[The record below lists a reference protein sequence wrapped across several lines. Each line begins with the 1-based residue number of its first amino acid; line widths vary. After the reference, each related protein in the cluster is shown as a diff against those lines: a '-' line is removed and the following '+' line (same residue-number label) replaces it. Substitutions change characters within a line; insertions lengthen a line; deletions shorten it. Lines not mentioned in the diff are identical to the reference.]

1 MPEQSTPA
9 TGSVV
14 MLGGRSEREFGVVR
28 ELGHRVVLLD
38 ERIPWHCMPWVDAHV
53 DIGLDDWDAVA
64 EAIREELGGE
74 PPAAVLTHTEPR
86 LPLMA
91 HLNRLLAPY
100 AAGPGEEAVANCRD
114 KLRTRTV
121 LEAAGLPVPR
131 FALATSVDE
140 AVAEASRIGYPV
152 VVKPRDGA
160 GAFGVR
166 CCTGEA
172 EVREA
177 FGALG
182 AFLPDGLSGAL
193 IEEYVDGPEFAVQ
206 TLTRGGATQV
216 LSVFR
221 QHTTPPP
228 VFVELGYDHP
238 SGLETARREELDT
251 LLRNALD
258 ALGLRDW
265 ISHTQV
271 RLGADG
277 FRVIEVNARR
287 PGGRLVE
294 MTTAVSG
301 IDMVEA
307 ATRQV
312 LGLEPALPGP
322 TVPFARYTSIVFD
335 RPGTLL
341 YDPFTPD
348 GAGGAIDPVVEL
360 EIAPGETVRPKEHP
374 QGGVYGRI
382 VVYGESGDELDRAEQ
397 RVRRALDLQVV
408 FGDGLDPATSDSRE
422 FKSCC

>member
-1 MPEQSTPA
+1 MPEPSTPV
-9 TGSVV
+9 TGTVV

-28 ELGHRVVLLD
+28 ELGYRVVLLD

-53 DIGLDDWDAVA
+53 DIGLDDWGAVA
-64 EAIREELGGE
+64 DAIRDELGDAR
-74 PPAAVLTHTEPR
+74 PAAVLTHTEPR

-91 HLNRLLAPY
+91 HLGSLLSPGSPGLDAE
-100 AAGPGEEAVANCRD
+100 AAANCRD
-114 KLRTRTV
+114 KWRTRTV

-131 FALATSVDE
+131 FALATSEDE
-140 AVAEASRIGYPV
+140 AVAAASHIGYPV

-166 CCTGEA
+166 CCFGES

-182 AFLPDGLSGAL
+182 GFLPDGLPGAL
-193 IEEYVDGPEFAVQ
+193 VEEYVDGPEFAVQ
-206 TLTRGGATQV
+206 TLTRGGTTQL

-221 QHTTPPP
+221 QRTTPPP
-228 VFVELGYDHP
+228 VFVELGYEHP
-238 SGLETARREELDT
+238 CGLAAAHHEELAQLLQDT
-251 LLRNALD
+251 LD

-271 RLGADG
+271 RLGTDG

-301 IDMVEA
+301 VDMVEA
-307 ATRQV
+307 VTRQV
-312 LGLEPALPGP
+312 LGLEQAPPGP
-322 TVPFARYTSIVFD
+322 AVAFARYTSIVFD
-335 RPGTLL
+335 EPGTVL
-341 YDPFTPD
+341 YDEFVPD
-348 GAGGAIDPVVEL
+348 GEGPGRPVVEL
-360 EIAPGETVRPKEHP
+360 EIAPGETVRPKEDP

-382 VVYGESGDELDRAEQ
+382 VVYGGSAEELDRAEQ
-397 RVRRALDLQVV
+397 DVRRALDLQVV
-408 FGDGLDPATSDSRE
+408 FGDGLDPAPSDSRE

>member
-1 MPEQSTPA
+1 MPEPSTPA

-14 MLGGRSEREFGVVR
+14 MLGGRSEREFSVVR

-64 EAIREELGGE
+64 DAIREELGGE

-91 HLNRLLAPY
+91 HLGRLLTPH

-131 FALATSVDE
+131 FALATTEHE
-140 AVAEASRIGYPV
+140 AVAVAARIGYPV

-172 EVREA
+172 EVRDA

-182 AFLPDGLSGAL
+182 GFVADGLPGAL

-206 TLTRGGATQV
+206 TLTRGGTTRV

-221 QHTTPPP
+221 QRTTRPP
-228 VFVELGYDHP
+228 VFVELGYEYP
-238 SGLETARREELDT
+238 CGLDAARREELDT
-251 LLRNALD
+251 LLRDALA

-271 RLGADG
+271 RLGPDG

-301 IDMVEA
+301 VDMVEA
-307 ATRQV
+307 VTRQV
-312 LGLEPALPGP
+312 LGLEQPPPGP

-335 RPGTLL
+335 APGTLL
-341 YDPFTPD
+341 YDAFVPD
-348 GAGGAIDPVVEL
+348 GEGPGSPVVEL
-360 EIAPGETVRPKEHP
+360 EVAPGETVRPKEDP
-374 QGGVYGRI
+374 RGGVYGRI
-382 VVYGESGDELDRAEQ
+382 VVYGESLDGLDRAEQ
-397 RVRRALDLQVV
+397 RVRQALDLQVV
-408 FGDGLDPATSDSRE
+408 FGDGLDPAATDSRE